1 MQPQLIG
8 VICKDAGA
16 ANQIAHYILNNPG
29 RYFFALQEP
38 ALSIFS
44 SILGH
49 VRNLNVHEVVHTADE
64 IITGSGWTS
73 DFELAGIQIAIQ
85 NRKKSITHLDHWNN
99 YLERFTRNLRVTLPN
114 EFWVSDERAMQIA
127 ANLFKDTKIVR
138 KNDYYLQHQVST
150 IRMLKLEKMNYEPK
164 KTKNVLFLSEP
175 LIDYAESGE
184 FQLSDLGHT
193 LMAEFMSSIE
203 DAGIGFLD
211 VRIRPHPS
219 EVTGKVNPAIHDFL
233 VSGSLSKPLS
243 SDLAWAD
250 VVIGIDSYAL
260 FVSDSAGI
268 PTVSIASW
276 AGIDVSIPRGKLKF
290 LQKSELMEFL
300 RAE

>member
-1 MQPQLIG
+1 LQPQLIG

-29 RYFFALQEP
+29 RYIFALQEP
-38 ALSIFS
+38 ALTIFS
-44 SILGH
+44 SILSQI
-49 VRNLNVHEVVHTADE
+49 RNLNVQEVVQTADE

-73 DFELAGIQIAIQ
+73 DFELAGIQMAIQ
-85 NRKKSITHLDHWNN
+85 NRKRTITHLDHWNN
-99 YLERFTRNLRVTLPN
+99 YVERFTRNLTVTLPD
-114 EFWVSDERAMQIA
+114 EFWVSDESAMQAA
-127 ANLFKDTKIVR
+127 ANLFRDTKIVR

-150 IRMLKLEKMNYEPK
+150 IKKLKSEKMNYEPK

-184 FQLSDLGHT
+184 FRLSDVGHR
-193 LMAEFMSSIE
+193 LRMEFMSSIKN
-203 DAGIGFLD
+203 AGIEYLE

-219 EVTGKVNPAIHDFL
+219 EMAGKLNPAIQDFI
-233 VSGSLSKPLS
+233 VSGSSSTPLS

-260 FVSDSAGI
+260 FVSDNAGI
-268 PTVSIASW
+268 PTASIANW
-276 AGIDVSIPRGKLKF
+276 AGIDASIPRGKIKF
-290 LQKSELMEFL
+290 LRKSELMEFL